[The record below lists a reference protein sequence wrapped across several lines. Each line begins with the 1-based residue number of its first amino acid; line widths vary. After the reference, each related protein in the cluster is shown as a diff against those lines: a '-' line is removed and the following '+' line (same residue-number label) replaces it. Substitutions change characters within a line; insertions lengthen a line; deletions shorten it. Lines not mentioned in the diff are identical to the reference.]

1 MAVVKI
7 DYVYFGNNCFE
18 LSFRRMKRLG
28 GRKKKKRRR
37 RMMEEE
43 WKKMVSYTAKEGRG
57 KRRVGT
63 GGAKD
68 EDGWGPL
75 MAKLIAKGQG
85 QGHTR

>member
-28 GRKKKKRRR
+28 GRMKKEKKKNGR
-37 RMMEEE
+37 RMEEDGIIH
-43 WKKMVSYTAKEGRG
+43 SQGG
-57 KRRVGT
+57 KRQKERVGT